1 MSADMNQTIAQASLD
16 NLNDIIVP
24 EAVGFFPLAPGWV
37 IVILLIFALLLH
49 FLLQAYKG
57 YKRSLY
63 KREALKEIES
73 YSKENR
79 EEMIALVTLAKR
91 VAIAAYGRKQVAK
104 FSGEKWWDFMEQHSK
119 VKIGKELRVELT
131 DLLYSTPKQDD
142 ISQYR
147 VVKDLVILWIRTHK
161 VTDHA

>member
-16 NLNDIIVP
+16 NLHAILVP

-37 IVILLIFALLLH
+37 IVILLAFALLLH
-49 FLLQAYKG
+49 FLFQAYKG

-79 EEMIALVTLAKR
+79 DEMIALVTLAKR
-91 VAIAAYGRKQVAK
+91 VAIVAYGRKQIAK
-104 FSGEKWWDFMEQHSK
+104 FSGENWWDFMEQHSK
-119 VKIGKELRVELT
+119 VKIGKELRTELSN
-131 DLLYSTPKQDD
+131 LLYGNPKQDD
-142 ISQYR
+142 TSQSG

-161 VTDHA
+161 VTDYA